1 MELLHG
7 PLRESAEYE
16 EMQKTLNA
24 QGGSIAV
31 FGCAESQ
38 KLHLISALGKDYDVR
53 LIVTHGA
60 MRAQEIATDYA
71 LYDKNVFYF
80 PSKDLIFYQAD
91 LCGNQVTTRRMKV
104 IREILEGKRITIV
117 MTAGAL
123 LAPMLPLEVYQNHI
137 LHLQKGAVA
146 EEGALRIR
154 LTTLGYECVHKVEEP
169 GQFSVRGGIIDVF
182 DLTQENPIRIE
193 LWGDEVDSIRSFD
206 VQSQRSIEKLRSIS
220 IYPATELLLDSGRLS
235 EGLKQMEADTKKN
248 CDALRKRFETEAAH
262 RLQRTFDELKEE
274 MEEFGIRPNL
284 DSYFRYFY
292 PDAPDFTALFAGRE
306 MAVFVD
312 EPGKTDMHMNAVE
325 KEFRE
330 SMMHRSEKGY
340 VLPGQ
345 MGLLVRAEEVYAK
358 LSAFPCAYLSILD
371 HGKLEVSTQQTFHLN
386 VHSVS
391 PYNGSVTEL
400 MRDLKRFKKEGYRV
414 LVVSGSRTRAKR
426 LAEDITQEGVH
437 AVYTENAEREF
448 QPGEVLT
455 FYGALRQGFEYPLLR
470 LVVLSDTDIFGAQRK
485 KKKKTKT
492 YAGQKIESFGE
503 LNVGDYVVHEN
514 YGLGIYRGIDK
525 ITTDGV
531 TKDYMKI
538 EYRDNSNLYVLATAF
553 DMVQKYASADAK
565 KPKLNKLGSKE
576 WSNTKAKVRAAV
588 DTVAKDLVELY
599 AKRRENIG
607 FRYSKDTIWQKEFE
621 ELFPFEE
628 TQDQLAAIEATK
640 ADMESSKVMERLI
653 CGDVGYGKTEIAIR
667 AAFKAVMD
675 SKQVAYL
682 APTTVLAQQHYNT
695 FTERMKDYPIKIE
708 LLSRYRTPTQ
718 IKKTVE
724 RIRKGLVDI
733 VIGTHRVL
741 SDDVN
746 FKDLG
751 LLIIDEEQRFGVA
764 HKEKMK
770 KLRESVDVLTL
781 TATPIPRTLHMS
793 LVGIRDMSLLTEAP
807 QDRLPI
813 QTFVM
818 EQDDEMIREAIVR
831 ELTRGG
837 QVFYVHNRINDISDV
852 AFKVEQLVPE
862 ANVAYAHGQMK
873 ESDLEN
879 IMYEFVSGETDV
891 LVSTTIIETGLDISN
906 VNTIIIDGSERLGLS
921 QLYQLRGR
929 VGRSN
934 KMAYAFLMY
943 SRNKMLKE
951 EAEKRLQAIREFTE
965 LGSGFKISMR
975 DLEIRGAGNI
985 LGMRQ
990 HGHMEA
996 VGYEL
1001 YCKML
1006 NEAVALLKG
1015 ETVRADFETVAELDV
1030 DAFIPA
1036 EYIVN
1041 EEQKLEIYHRIAA
1054 IEGKADY
1061 DEMQDELL
1069 DRFGAIPKSAAHLL
1083 RIALLRATAHR
1094 MYVTEIK
1101 GKAGEIKISMKSD
1114 APVKIENMENFLK
1127 GYGASLKFV
1136 TAGNPGFVLTYP
1148 KHGLVEKDEILILE
1162 KTEQLLLDMEVL
1174 I

>member
-1 MELLHG
+1 
-7 PLRESAEYE
+7 
-16 EMQKTLNA
+16 
-24 QGGSIAV
+24 
-31 FGCAESQ
+31 
-38 KLHLISALGKDYDVR
+38 
-53 LIVTHGA
+53 
-60 MRAQEIATDYA
+60 
-71 LYDKNVFYF
+71 
-80 PSKDLIFYQAD
+80 
-91 LCGNQVTTRRMKV
+91 
-104 IREILEGKRITIV
+104 
-117 MTAGAL
+117 
-123 LAPMLPLEVYQNHI
+123 
-137 LHLQKGAVA
+137 
-146 EEGALRIR
+146 
-154 LTTLGYECVHKVEEP
+154 
-169 GQFSVRGGIIDVF
+169 
-182 DLTQENPIRIE
+182 
-193 LWGDEVDSIRSFD
+193 
-206 VQSQRSIEKLRSIS
+206 
-220 IYPATELLLDSGRLS
+220 
-235 EGLKQMEADTKKN
+235 
-248 CDALRKRFETEAAH
+248 
-262 RLQRTFDELKEE
+262 
-274 MEEFGIRPNL
+274 
-284 DSYFRYFY
+284 
-292 PDAPDFTALFAGRE
+292 
-306 MAVFVD
+306 
-312 EPGKTDMHMNAVE
+312 
-325 KEFRE
+325 
-330 SMMHRSEKGY
+330 
-340 VLPGQ
+340 
-345 MGLLVRAEEVYAK
+345 
-358 LSAFPCAYLSILD
+358 
-371 HGKLEVSTQQTFHLN
+371 
-386 VHSVS
+386 
-391 PYNGSVTEL
+391 
-400 MRDLKRFKKEGYRV
+400 
-414 LVVSGSRTRAKR
+414 
-426 LAEDITQEGVH
+426 
-437 AVYTENAEREF
+437 
-448 QPGEVLT
+448 
-455 FYGALRQGFEYPLLR
+455 
-470 LVVLSDTDIFGAQRK
+470 
-485 KKKKTKT
+485 
-492 YAGQKIESFGE
+492 
-503 LNVGDYVVHEN
+503 
-514 YGLGIYRGIDK
+514 
-525 ITTDGV
+525 
-531 TKDYMKI
+531 
-538 EYRDNSNLYVLATAF
+538 
-553 DMVQKYASADAK
+553 
-565 KPKLNKLGSKE
+565 
-576 WSNTKAKVRAAV
+576 
-588 DTVAKDLVELY
+588 
-599 AKRRENIG
+599 
-607 FRYSKDTIWQKEFE
+607 
-621 ELFPFEE
+621 
-628 TQDQLAAIEATK
+628 
-640 ADMESSKVMERLI
+640 
-653 CGDVGYGKTEIAIR
+653 
-667 AAFKAVMD
+667 
-675 SKQVAYL
+675 
-682 APTTVLAQQHYNT
+682 
-695 FTERMKDYPIKIE
+695 MKDYPVKIE

-770 KLRESVDVLTL
+770 KIRESVDVLTL

-837 QVFYVHNRINDISDV
+837 QVFYVHNRINDIADV
-852 AFKVEQLVPE
+852 ALRVEKLVPE
-862 ANVAYAHGQMK
+862 ANVAFAHGQMK

-906 VNTIIIDGSERLGLS
+906 VNTIIIDCSERLGLS

-1006 NEAVALLKG
+1006 NEAVTLLKG
-1015 ETVRADFETVAELDV
+1015 ETVRADFETVVELDV

-1041 EEQKLEIYHRIAA
+1041 EEQKLEIYHRIAT

-1083 RIALLRATAHR
+1083 SIALLRATAHR

-1101 GKAGEIKISMKSD
+1101 GKAGEIRISMKPD

-1127 GYGASLKFV
+1127 GYGAGLKFV

-1162 KTEQLLLDMEVL
+1162 KTGQLLLDMEVL
-1174 I
+1174 L